1 MAQLKF
7 YRVVENKRTP
17 EERREALEFGKLGEQ
32 MAAKYLED
40 QGYSILEHNYRKGH
54 LELDLIALDGDEL
67 VIVEVKTR
75 SYDTILRPEDA
86 VDHQKRLAMIRLGN
100 QYVKSHGRTENVRLD
115 VIAIVK
121 NGHSADVKHIKNA
134 FNIMHF

>member
-7 YRVVENKRTP
+7 PTHQENRRTP
-17 EERREALEFGKLGEQ
+17 EERREAVEFGKVGEE
-32 MAAKYLED
+32 MATRYLVD
-40 QGYSILEHNYRKGH
+40 QGYTILERNYRKGH
-54 LELDLIALDGDEL
+54 LELDIIALEEGEL

-75 SYDTILRPEDA
+75 ADDTFLSPENA
-86 VDHQKRLAMIRLGN
+86 VVHKKRQAMIRLAN

-121 NGHSADVKHIKNA
+121 NNQVLEIKHIKNA
-134 FNIMHF
+134 FNAICY